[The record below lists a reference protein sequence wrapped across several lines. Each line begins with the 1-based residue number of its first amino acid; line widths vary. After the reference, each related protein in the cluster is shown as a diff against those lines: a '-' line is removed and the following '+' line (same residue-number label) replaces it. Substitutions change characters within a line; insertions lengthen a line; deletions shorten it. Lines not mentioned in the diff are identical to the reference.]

1 MSRIAFSKLPPL
13 HALAAFEAVA
23 RLQSFARAA
32 DELCVTHGAVS
43 HRIRLLED
51 HFGTRLLLRRGG
63 SVALTTKG
71 TYLLTAVLH
80 ALSTLQE
87 ASERLSGSR
96 PVVRISAG
104 PSSAHNWLILLLG
117 AFYREHPDID
127 LEISATKLSK
137 QKQRAGVE
145 SGEVDVA
152 VRYGSKEE
160 WSGLTCVKLM
170 DVTLFPV
177 CSPAYREA
185 LGGIRAIADLRS
197 AVLLRLPHEPW
208 QPWFEAAGL
217 RWPEPSSGPL
227 FGDASL
233 MLDAAVSG
241 QGVALAR
248 SVLVARELESARL
261 VRLFDVSIPS
271 TRSYHAVRSPGAAA
285 RPEVDAFIQWLI
297 ASSRADAE
305 REMVQP
311 YPSAGG
317 RPRARVPDA
326 YNW

>member
-1 MSRIAFSKLPPL
+1 MSQIAFSKLPPL

-63 SVALTTKG
+63 AVALTTKG
-71 TYLLTAVLH
+71 TYLLTAALD

-104 PSSAHNWLILLLG
+104 PSSAHHWLILLLG

-127 LEISATKLSK
+127 LEISATKSTR
-137 QKQRAGVE
+137 QKQRASVE

-152 VRYGSKEE
+152 VRYGNKEE
-160 WSGLTCVKLM
+160 WAGLSCVRLM
-170 DVTLFPV
+170 DVSLFPV

-185 LGGIRAIADLRS
+185 LGALTAISDLRR

-208 QPWFEAAGL
+208 QPWFEAAGV

-233 MLDAAVSG
+233 MLDAAANG

-248 SVLVARELESARL
+248 SVLVDRDLASGRL
-261 VRLFDVSIPS
+261 VRPFDISIPS
-271 TRSYHAVRSPGAAA
+271 ARGYYAVCSPGAAGRA
-285 RPEVDAFIQWLI
+285 EVASFIRWLI
-297 ASSRADAE
+297 ASSAAP
-305 REMVQP
+305 QP
-311 YPSAGG
+311 EAPLRFHAQ
-317 RPRARVPDA
+317 
-326 YNW
+326 